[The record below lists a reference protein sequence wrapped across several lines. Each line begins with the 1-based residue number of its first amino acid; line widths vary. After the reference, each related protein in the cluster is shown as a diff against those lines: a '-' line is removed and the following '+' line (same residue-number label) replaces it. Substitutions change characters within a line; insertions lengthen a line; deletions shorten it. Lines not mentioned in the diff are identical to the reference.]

1 MINLRSQRLPLLI
14 ILTISFL
21 STVGMGLVFPVLPF
35 VVGSHVTD
43 PGATAFWVGIL
54 EAVYAAC
61 AFVAAPFL
69 GALSDRI
76 GRRPVLVVSL
86 IGSAVGWAL
95 FGLGGAL
102 WILLLARVIDG
113 LTAGDMSVA
122 FAYLADITDPGDR
135 ARRFGLAGAVGG
147 VGFLVGPAIGGLL
160 ASVSLTAPLFAAAA
174 VTMLTAILAAIAL
187 PESLRAERR
196 STRLSLADVDPFRA
210 LRDAVTRPELGSL
223 IVVFALAAVPLAV
236 IASNVPVL
244 AMDVLSWNTTQVGLL
259 MSGVG
264 IVDIVVQ
271 GGLLALLLRTMGERG
286 VVIGG
291 LLGQAV
297 GCGLIVVMAA
307 FVPSSSLLVVGT
319 LSFAMAQG
327 ATGAVLQ
334 GLLSQAVGDEEQG
347 WLAGSMSA
355 IGSAVQMVGPLL
367 AGLLYLR
374 VAPFAPY
381 LLAAGVLLAA
391 TILVRGRAF
400 SASVARRLDGVVAD
414 DSVVAAAA

>member
-1 MINLRSQRLPLLI
+1 
-14 ILTISFL
+14 
-21 STVGMGLVFPVLPF
+21 
-35 VVGSHVTD
+35 
-43 PGATAFWVGIL
+43 
-54 EAVYAAC
+54 
-61 AFVAAPFL
+61 
-69 GALSDRI
+69 
-76 GRRPVLVVSL
+76 
-86 IGSAVGWAL
+86 
-95 FGLGGAL
+95 
-102 WILLLARVIDG
+102 
-113 LTAGDMSVA
+113 
-122 FAYLADITDPGDR
+122 
-135 ARRFGLAGAVGG
+135 
-147 VGFLVGPAIGGLL
+147 
-160 ASVSLTAPLFAAAA
+160 
-174 VTMLTAILAAIAL
+174 
-187 PESLRAERR
+187 
-196 STRLSLADVDPFRA
+196 
-210 LRDAVTRPELGSL
+210 
-223 IVVFALAAVPLAV
+223 VFALAAVPLAV

-307 FVPSSSLLVVGT
+307 FVPSSLVLVVGT

-334 GLLSQAVGDEEQG
+334 GLLSLAVGDEEQG

-400 SASVARRLDGVVAD
+400 SASAAKSPDGVVAA